1 MITYLIGVAPSV
13 VSLFLTIIIKVESFE
28 KIDEELIKNQDENNE
43 DDKLV
48 ERYTITSQKNE
59 ND

>member
-13 VSLFLTIIIKVESFE
+13 VSLFLTIIIKVESYE

-43 DDKLV
+43 EDKLV